1 MKTTHGGGQDRAATS
16 CRLPSHQVPL
26 LITLNT
32 PDCPMS
38 RQDLELSKRDWL
50 GRTTLHRAVLAGQVE
65 VVRTLMLASNQV
77 VEVDTKDWKGNRLL
91 DHLEEGEIKQMV
103 LSRLVAEMLKAQLK
117 AGFQNQQ
124 EKQEIAGDR
133 EELTFKNLG
142 KEVEKIQQLGKDYEF
157 EDESSEAEEGPS
169 GQMLV
174 ENQSER
180 STGFKVGENVEGERK
195 RQLEGG
201 SEGDGGSRAVR
212 FRGSF

>member
-1 MKTTHGGGQDRAATS
+1 MF
-16 CRLPSHQVPL
+16 
-26 LITLNT
+26 
-32 PDCPMS
+32 

-124 EKQEIAGDR
+124 EKQESAGDR

-142 KEVEKIQQLGKDYEF
+142 KEVEEIQQLGKDYEF

-169 GQMLV
+169 DQMLV

>member
-1 MKTTHGGGQDRAATS
+1 MF
-16 CRLPSHQVPL
+16 
-26 LITLNT
+26 
-32 PDCPMS
+32 

-124 EKQEIAGDR
+124 EKQESAGDL

-180 STGFKVGENVEGERK
+180 SFKVGEHVEGGLRK
-195 RQLEGG
+195 RQLEGE
-201 SEGDGGSRAVR
+201 SEGDGGSRMVR
-212 FRGSF
+212 FRGS

>member
-117 AGFQNQQ
+117 AGLQNQ
-124 EKQEIAGDR
+124 KQESAGDR

-180 STGFKVGENVEGERK
+180 STGFKVGEHVEGDLRK
-195 RQLEGG
+195 RQLEGE
-201 SEGDGGSRAVR
+201 SKGDEGSRTVR
-212 FRGSF
+212 FRGS